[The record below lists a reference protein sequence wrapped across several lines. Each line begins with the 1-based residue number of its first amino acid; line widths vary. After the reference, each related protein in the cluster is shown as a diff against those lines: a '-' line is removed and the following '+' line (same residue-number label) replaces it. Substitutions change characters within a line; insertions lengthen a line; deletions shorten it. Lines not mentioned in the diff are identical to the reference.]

1 MEFNGDQDRV
11 LPHTVNIALPGLDA
25 EAFMVATKHL
35 ISISNGSACTSHSY
49 QPSHVL
55 QAMGLKPDR
64 IQSSL
69 RLSWC
74 HFTPEVDWDA
84 VVAAV
89 QRVR

>member
-35 ISISNGSACTSHSY
+35 ISISNGSACTSQSY

-74 HFTPEVDWDA
+74 HFTPDVDWDA

>member
-1 MEFNGDQDRV
+1 
-11 LPHTVNIALPGLDA
+11 LDA
-25 EAFMVATKHL
+25 EAFMLATKHL
-35 ISISNGSACTSHSY
+35 ISISNGSACTSNSY

-55 QAMGLKPDR
+55 RAMGLGPDR

-74 HFTPEVDWDA
+74 HFTPEVDWDG

-89 QRVR
+89 QQIR